1 MLNATNGI
9 SGTEAEDTL
18 NGTDDG
24 DFIRGLAGA
33 DTITAGLGNDVI
45 FGGEGVDRVD
55 GGAGNDLL
63 WDPNGEDVLLGG
75 SGDDI
80 MIGGSTAFAGDGDDL
95 IISTS
100 TAGGPVDVFGGS
112 GADTMIGSD
121 QGVEIYRYN
130 LFAPDSTP
138 DTPDT
143 ILNFQRGQDS
153 FQFGELIAR
162 VDFLGDA
169 AFSGNANPD
178 LVIEARFADGR
189 LEFDEDS
196 DAVADKVIILE
207 GVDTLTAEDLGV
219 SAPEPAEETT
229 VQVFGGIGTDTFV
242 GDDNTRE
249 VYRYNLFADDS
260 PADAPDVIQNLQPGQ
275 DSLFFGELGTRIDF
289 LGDAAFS
296 GDPDPNLG
304 IEARF
309 ADSRL
314 EIDEDADAVADKVI
328 ILEGIQSVTEA
339 ELFGFA

>member
-169 AFSGNANPD
+169 AFSGNANPN
-178 LVIEARFADGR
+178 LGIEARFADGR

-196 DAVADKVIILE
+196 DAVD
-207 GVDTLTAEDLGV
+207 
-219 SAPEPAEETT
+219 
-229 VQVFGGIGTDTFV
+229 
-242 GDDNTRE
+242 
-249 VYRYNLFADDS
+249 
-260 PADAPDVIQNLQPGQ
+260 
-275 DSLFFGELGTRIDF
+275 
-289 LGDAAFS
+289 
-296 GDPDPNLG
+296 
-304 IEARF
+304 
-309 ADSRL
+309 
-314 EIDEDADAVADKVI
+314 DKVI